1 MPRTPRAP
9 PRPQVTPYGRFNK
22 VMPPPMS
29 VEEAGAL
36 RSAVVN
42 DHFAI
47 AMGKAAVDREFPQG
61 KRCFPGARGAAD
73 NVHLGEE

>member
-1 MPRTPRAP
+1 
-9 PRPQVTPYGRFNK
+9 
-22 VMPPPMS
+22 MS

-47 AMGKAAVDREFPQG
+47 ATGKAAVDREFPQG
-61 KRCFPGARGAAD
+61 KRCFPDARGAAD
-73 NVHLGEE
+73 NVHLGED